1 MATEI
6 GTIEAKVVT
15 MAKEISVHSETA
27 VAVEAVAVEA
37 VAVEAVAVEA
47 VAVEAV
53 VAEAVAVEAVADVL
67 KNHKETTQVVAAGA
81 TSLTAAKHEDK
92 VTNLVINQ
100 GKATKVVGL
109 KVAAIIE
116 EEATKAEEIVDN
128 AVIEIDYSSSST
140 FFTLI
145 GEKIPL
151 SSIISL
157 APGRMDRISSVIS
170 PVFL

>member
-6 GTIEAKVVT
+6 GTIEAKVVI

-37 VAVEAVAVEA
+37 VAVEAV
-47 VAVEAV
+47 
-53 VAEAVAVEAVADVL
+53 VAEAVL
-67 KNHKETTQVVAAGA
+67 KIHKEINRVMAEGA
-81 TSLTAAKHEDK
+81 TSLTAAKREDK
-92 VTNLVINQ
+92 VTNLVTNLV
-100 GKATKVVGL
+100 KATKGEEEL

-140 FFTLI
+140 FLTLI
-145 GEKIPL
+145 GENIPL